1 MNVNLNIERLVL
13 EGFQLRPGE
22 HVLVGAAVEQELT
35 RLLSERGV
43 STQLL
48 SGCAVPRLNAGDMR
62 LTGGESPRQIG
73 TQIARS
79 LYGGIGR

>member
-48 SGCAVPRLNAGDMR
+48 SGGAVPRLTASDMR